1 MSGHNKW
8 SSIKHRKGAV
18 DAKRGKIFTKLIKE
32 ITVAARDGG
41 GDADTNPRLRT
52 AIAAAKAVNMPKDNI
67 ERSIKRGTGELEGVS
82 YEELV
87 YEGYGPGG
95 VAVMVDILTDNRNRT
110 AADIRHIFNKGNG
123 NLGENGCVAWMF
135 DTRGLIVFEKE
146 NIGEEELFDLALEA
160 GADDVEEI
168 AEDGT
173 FEVLTT
179 TENFEAVKQAFD
191 EKGWAYV
198 SAEVTKIPQNTI
210 KLEGKEAEQMLRLM
224 EKLEDSDDV
233 QNVYANFDIDMELIE
248 QLQG

>member
-32 ITVAARDGG
+32 ITVAARQGG
-41 GDADTNPRLRT
+41 GDADANPRLRT

-110 AADIRHIFNKGNG
+110 AAEIRHIFSKGNG
-123 NLGENGCVAWMF
+123 NLGESGCVAWMF
-135 DTRGLIVFEKE
+135 DTRGLIVFEKA
-146 NIGEEELFDLALEA
+146 NIDEEELFDLALEA

-173 FEVLTT
+173 IEVLTT
-179 TENFEAVKQAFD
+179 PENFEVVKLAFD
-191 EKGWAYV
+191 EKGWSYV
-198 SAEVTKIPQNTI
+198 SAEITKIPQNTI

-224 EKLEDSDDV
+224 EKIEDSDDV
-233 QNVYANFDIDMELIE
+233 QNVYANFDIDMELLE
-248 QLQG
+248 RLQG

>member
-32 ITVAARDGG
+32 ITVAARQGG
-41 GDADTNPRLRT
+41 GDADANPRLRT

-110 AADIRHIFNKGNG
+110 AAEIRHIFSKGNG
-123 NLGENGCVAWMF
+123 NLGESGCVSWMF
-135 DTRGLIVFEKE
+135 DTRGLIVFEKA
-146 NIGEEELFDLALEA
+146 NIDEEELFDLALEA

-168 AEDGT
+168 TEDGT
-173 FEVLTT
+173 IEVLTT
-179 TENFEAVKQAFD
+179 PENFEAVKQAFD
-191 EKGWAYV
+191 DKGWSYV
-198 SAEVTKIPQNTI
+198 SAEITKIPQNTI

-224 EKLEDSDDV
+224 EKIEDSDDV
-233 QNVYANFDIDMELIE
+233 QNVYANFDIDMELLE
-248 QLQG
+248 RLQG

>member
-135 DTRGLIVFEKE
+135 DTKGLIVFEKE

-168 AEDGT
+168 TEDGT
-173 FEVLTT
+173 FEVITT

-210 KLEGKEAEQMLRLM
+210 KLEGKAAEQMLRLM

>member
-32 ITVAARDGG
+32 ITVAARQGG
-41 GDADTNPRLRT
+41 GDADANPRLRT

-110 AADIRHIFNKGNG
+110 AAELRHIFSKGNG
-123 NLGENGCVAWMF
+123 NLGESGCVSWMF
-135 DTRGLIVFEKE
+135 DTRGLIVFEKA
-146 NIGEEELFDLALEA
+146 NIDEEELFDLALEA

-168 AEDGT
+168 AEDGII
-173 FEVLTT
+173 EVLTT
-179 TENFEAVKQAFD
+179 PENFEAVKQAFD
-191 EKGWAYV
+191 EKGWSYV
-198 SAEVTKIPQNTI
+198 SAEITKIPQNTV

-224 EKLEDSDDV
+224 EKIEDSDDV
-233 QNVYANFDIDMELIE
+233 QNVYANFDIDMELLE
-248 QLQG
+248 RLQG

>member
-135 DTRGLIVFEKE
+135 DTKGLIVFEKE

-168 AEDGT
+168 TEDGT
-173 FEVLTT
+173 FEVITT

-191 EKGWAYV
+191 EKGWVYV

-210 KLEGKEAEQMLRLM
+210 KLEGKAAEQMLRLM

>member
-135 DTRGLIVFEKE
+135 DTKGLIVFEKE

-168 AEDGT
+168 
-173 FEVLTT
+173 
-179 TENFEAVKQAFD
+179 TE
-191 EKGWAYV
+191 
-198 SAEVTKIPQNTI
+198 
-210 KLEGKEAEQMLRLM
+210 
-224 EKLEDSDDV
+224 
-233 QNVYANFDIDMELIE
+233 
-248 QLQG
+248 

>member
-18 DAKRGKIFTKLIKE
+18 DAKRGKVFTKLIKE
-32 ITVAARDGG
+32 ITVAARQGG
-41 GDADTNPRLRT
+41 GDADMNPRLRT

-82 YEELV
+82 YEEFV

-110 AADIRHIFNKGNG
+110 AADIRHIFHKGNG
-123 NLGENGCVAWMF
+123 NLGENGCVGWMF
-135 DTRGLIVFEKE
+135 DTKGLIVFEKE
-146 NIGEEELFDLALEA
+146 GIDEEELFDLALES

-168 AEDGT
+168 TEDGT

-210 KLEGKEAEQMLRLM
+210 KLEGKAAEQMLRLM

>member
-168 AEDGT
+168 TEDGT
-173 FEVLTT
+173 FEVITT

-191 EKGWAYV
+191 EKGWVYV

-210 KLEGKEAEQMLRLM
+210 KLEGKAAEQMLRLM

-248 QLQG
+248 KLHG

>member
-32 ITVAARDGG
+32 ITVAARSGG
-41 GDADTNPRLRT
+41 GDADANPRLRT

-67 ERSIKRGTGELEGVS
+67 ERSIKRGTGELEGVA
-82 YEELV
+82 YEEFV

-95 VAVMVDILTDNRNRT
+95 VAVMVDIMTDNRNRT

-135 DTRGLIVFEKE
+135 DTKGLIVFEKE
-146 NIGEEELFDLALEA
+146 AIDEEELFDLALES

-168 AEDGT
+168 TEDGT

-179 TENFEAVKQAFD
+179 VENFEAVKQAFD
-191 EKGWAYV
+191 EKGWVYV
-198 SAEVTKIPQNTI
+198 SAEVTKIPQNTVE
-210 KLEGKEAEQMLRLM
+210 LEGKAAEQMLRLM

-233 QNVYANFDIDMELIE
+233 QNVYANFDIDMKLIE